1 MGQCRSKT
9 VTPVYSSPDSAMDS
23 AFLGAIGTN
32 QEPTWKM
39 KLQLSG
45 PKTEFKLDMG
55 AEVTAISDQ
64 TFQGIAGCQLT
75 APSKKLYGPA
85 RTALEVIG
93 KFEGTIAYQERTSKQ
108 TIYVVKGLRTNL
120 LGFPAIVSLNL
131 VAHLGAATVGNLE
144 VLEEFSSL
152 FEGLGNLGEPYDIK
166 LKPDVKPYALFTPRN
181 IPLPLQPKVEEEL
194 RRMEELGVIS
204 KVNVPTPWCAEIVTF
219 PK

>member
-1 MGQCRSKT
+1 MVRQREAVHEQQLVLKEEPTTTLDEMRANQGGQGYSKRKYPKQCSRCGRGQHPWEKRPARDAWCHRCKRKEHFMGQCHSKT
-9 VTPVYSSPDSAMDS
+9 VAPVYNEDSPDSAMDS

-45 PKTEFKLDMG
+45 QETEFKLDTG

-85 RTALEVIG
+85 RNALKVIG

-108 TIYVVKGLRTNL
+108 TQG
-120 LGFPAIVSLNL
+120 
-131 VAHLGAATVGNLE
+131 
-144 VLEEFSSL
+144 
-152 FEGLGNLGEPYDIK
+152 
-166 LKPDVKPYALFTPRN
+166 
-181 IPLPLQPKVEEEL
+181 
-194 RRMEELGVIS
+194 
-204 KVNVPTPWCAEIVTF
+204 
-219 PK
+219 